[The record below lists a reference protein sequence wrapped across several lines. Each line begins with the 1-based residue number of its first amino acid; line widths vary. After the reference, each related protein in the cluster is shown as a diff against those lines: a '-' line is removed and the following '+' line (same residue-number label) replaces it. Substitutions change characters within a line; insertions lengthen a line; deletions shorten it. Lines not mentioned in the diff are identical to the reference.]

1 MLGFP
6 NHTGQSWSQN
16 KPYKGMEWVVV
27 GFFIFTKRDPLA
39 SVKHVIGLIMSVTV
53 TVPPTPDILI
63 INISELSM
71 LSELQKLTQ
80 NYGTTIVR
88 VSLWA
93 LQVLFIAKFVC
104 VHGCNCWP

>member
-1 MLGFP
+1 
-6 NHTGQSWSQN
+6 
-16 KPYKGMEWVVV
+16 
-27 GFFIFTKRDPLA
+27 
-39 SVKHVIGLIMSVTV
+39 MSCSSSTAL
-53 TVPPTPDILI
+53 PDILI

-80 NYGTTIVR
+80 NYWTTIVR

-104 VHGCNCWP
+104 VGATVGHNLKANAVPRL

>member
-1 MLGFP
+1 MG
-6 NHTGQSWSQN
+6 GC
-16 KPYKGMEWVVV
+16 
-27 GFFIFTKRDPLA
+27 GFFDFHKRDPLA
-39 SVKHVIGLIMSVTV
+39 SVKHVIDLIMSVTV
-53 TVPPTPDILI
+53 TVPPSPDILI

-80 NYGTTIVR
+80 NYWTT